1 MTISADPR
9 ETLKN
14 APMSALQIFVIV
26 ITIALN
32 ALDGFDVMSISFAS
46 PGIAEEWGINR
57 AALGIVL
64 SMELIGM
71 AFGSILLGGLADKIG
86 RRPTMLACLI
96 VMAVGMFMVTTSN
109 GVLGSILAPILAL
122 AGQNVDLKLADL
134 SGWRVVT
141 GLGIGGMLAA
151 INAVASEFSNA
162 KSRHLNV
169 SLMSIGYPIGAVLGG
184 LVAAQLLKTEPG
196 VPADW
201 RAVFYFGSAVTA
213 VLIPVVFFAVPESV
227 HWLTRK
233 QPAGALETVNR
244 AMTRMGHSGTSALPV
259 IPPEARS
266 KSASDIF
273 APAMLATTLI
283 VTAAYFFHITTFYYL
298 IKWVPKLVVDMGFAP
313 SSAAGVLVWV
323 NVGGA
328 TGGALFAVLTQ
339 RFNLKTLT
347 MAVLLM
353 STAAIT
359 IFGYTPPDLQRL
371 SLICAV
377 SGFCINAGIVGL
389 YAIIAQAFPTHVRAS
404 GTGFAI
410 GVGRGGSVLAPIIA
424 GFLFTYGF
432 SLPSVSLAMAAG
444 STLAAITLVLLK
456 LESDK
461 PAPET
466 AAQAAR

>member
-1 MTISADPR
+1 MTTSADPR
-9 ETLKN
+9 ETLN
-14 APMSALQIFVIV
+14 QAPMSALQIFVV
-26 ITIALN
+26 AVTIALN

-46 PGIAEEWGINR
+46 PGIATEWGINR

-86 RRPTMLACLI
+86 RRPTMLVCLL
-96 VMAVGMFMVTTSN
+96 VMAIGMFMVTTSN
-109 GVLGSILAPILAL
+109 GVLGSVLAPVIAL
-122 AGQNVDLKLADL
+122 FGQTVDVKLADL

-151 INAVASEFSNA
+151 INAVASEFSSA
-162 KSRHLNV
+162 KRKHLNV
-169 SLMSIGYPIGAVLGG
+169 SLMSIGYPIGAVVGG
-184 LVAAQLLKTEPG
+184 LVAAELLKSG
-196 VPADW
+196 DW
-201 RAVFYFGSAVTA
+201 RSVFYFGAAVTA
-213 VLIPVVFFAVPESV
+213 ALIPVVYFGVPESV

-233 QPAGALETVNR
+233 QPVGALEGVNR
-244 AMTRMGHSGTSALPV
+244 AMTRMGHGTLTALPA

-266 KSASDIF
+266 KSAGDIF
-273 APAMLATTLI
+273 APALVMTTVL

-298 IKWVPKLVVDMGFAP
+298 IKWVPKLVVDMGFAA

-339 RFNLKTLT
+339 KFNLKTLT
-347 MAVLLM
+347 MAVLLL

-359 IFGYTPPDLQRL
+359 IFGYTPADLQRL

-424 GFLFTYGF
+424 GFLFTAGF

-444 STLAAITLVLLK
+444 STLAAITLVMLK

-461 PAPET
+461 PAPQP

>member
-1 MTISADPR
+1 MNTSADPR
-9 ETLKN
+9 EILKN
-14 APMSALQIFVIV
+14 APMSALQIFVV
-26 ITIALN
+26 VVTVALN

-46 PGIAEEWGINR
+46 PGIATEWGINR

-71 AFGSILLGGLADKIG
+71 AIGSILLGGVADKIG
-86 RRPTMLACLI
+86 RRPTMLGCLAI
-96 VMAVGMFMVTTSN
+96 MALGMFMVTTSN
-109 GVLGSILAPILAL
+109 GVLGSVLAPLL
-122 AGQNVDLKLADL
+122 GVFGQTVDVRLADL

-184 LVAAQLLKTEPG
+184 LVAAQLLKTG
-196 VPADW
+196 DW
-201 RAVFYFGSAVTA
+201 RSVFYFGSLVTA

-233 QPAGALETVNR
+233 QPVGALEAVNK
-244 AMTRMGHSGTSALPV
+244 AMGRMGHAPAAALPV
-259 IPPEARS
+259 IPPEART
-266 KSASDIF
+266 KSAGDIF
-273 APAMLATTLI
+273 GPSMLTTTVL

-298 IKWVPKLVVDMGFAP
+298 IKWVPKLVVDMGFMP
-313 SSAAGVLVWV
+313 SAAAGVLVWV

-339 RFNLKTLT
+339 KFNLKTLT
-347 MAVLLM
+347 MAVLLL
-353 STAAIT
+353 STAMIT
-359 IFGYTPPDLQRL
+359 IFGYTPADLQRL
-371 SLICAV
+371 SLICAL

-424 GFLFTYGF
+424 GFLFTAGF

-444 STLAAITLVLLK
+444 STLAACTLLMLK

>member
-1 MTISADPR
+1 MTTPVDPR
-9 ETLKN
+9 QTLKQ
-14 APMSALQIFVIV
+14 APMSALQIFVV
-26 ITIALN
+26 TVTIALN

-46 PGIAEEWGINR
+46 PGIATEWGIDR

-71 AFGSILLGGLADKIG
+71 AFGSILLGGMADKIG
-86 RRPTMLACLI
+86 RRPTMLACLV
-96 VMAVGMFMVTTSN
+96 VMTVGMFMVTTSN
-109 GVLGSILAPILAL
+109 GILGSVLAPMLAL
-122 AGQNVDLKLADL
+122 FGQTVDVRLADL

-151 INAVASEFSNA
+151 INAVASEFSSE
-162 KSRHLNV
+162 KRKHLNV

-184 LVAAQLLKTEPG
+184 LVAAQLLKG
-196 VPADW
+196 GDW
-201 RAVFYFGSAVTA
+201 RAVFYFGAAVTA
-213 VLIPVVFFAVPESV
+213 ALIPVVFFGVPESV

-233 QPAGALETVNR
+233 QPAGALEAVNR
-244 AMTRMGHSGTSALPV
+244 AMARMGHATMSALPV

-266 KSASDIF
+266 KSAGDIF
-273 APAMLATTLI
+273 GPAMIATTAL

-347 MAVLLM
+347 MAVLLL
-353 STAAIT
+353 STAMIT
-359 IFGYTPPDLQRL
+359 IFGYTPADLQRL
-371 SLICAV
+371 SLICAL

-424 GFLFTYGF
+424 GFLFTAGF
-432 SLPSVSLAMAAG
+432 SLPTVSLTMAVG
-444 STLAAITLVLLK
+444 STLAAITLVMLK

-461 PAPET
+461 PAPQT
-466 AAQAAR
+466 ATQAAR

>member
-1 MTISADPR
+1 MTTSADPR

-26 ITIALN
+26 ITVALN

-46 PGIAEEWGINR
+46 PGIATEWGINR

-86 RRPTMLACLI
+86 RRPTMLACLL

-184 LVAAQLLKTEPG
+184 LVAAELLKTG
-196 VPADW
+196 DW
-201 RAVFYFGSAVTA
+201 RSVFYFGSAVTA

-244 AMTRMGHSGTSALPV
+244 AMTRMGHATTPSLPV
-259 IPPEARS
+259 ISPEART
-266 KSASDIF
+266 KSAGDIF
-273 APAMLATTLI
+273 APALLATTLI

-339 RFNLKTLT
+339 KFNLKTLT

-359 IFGYTPPDLQRL
+359 VFGYTPPDLQRL

-424 GFLFTYGF
+424 GFLFTAGF

>member
-1 MTISADPR
+1 MNTSADPR

-26 ITIALN
+26 VTIALN

-46 PGIAEEWGINR
+46 PGIATEWGINR

-71 AFGSILLGGLADKIG
+71 AFGSILLGSLADKIG
-86 RRPTMLACLI
+86 RRPTMLACLV

-122 AGQNVDLKLADL
+122 VGQNVDVRLADL

-184 LVAAQLLKTEPG
+184 LVAAELLKTG
-196 VPADW
+196 DW

-244 AMTRMGHSGTSALPV
+244 AMARMGHAADAVAARHSTGAR
-259 IPPEARS
+259 ARS
-266 KSASDIF
+266 R
-273 APAMLATTLI
+273 PATSSRRPCSRPPRI

-298 IKWVPKLVVDMGFAP
+298 IKWVPKLVVDMGFA
-313 SSAAGVLVWV
+313 AVVGGRRAGVGERGRRHRRRAVRGAHAALQPEDADD
-323 NVGGA
+323 GGA
-328 TGGALFAVLTQ
+328 AALHRDDHDLRLHAGGPAAPVAHLRAVRLLHQ
-339 RFNLKTLT
+339 RRHRRPLRDHRAGVPDARARLGHR
-347 MAVLLM
+347 LRHRRRPRR
-353 STAAIT
+353 
-359 IFGYTPPDLQRL
+359 FGARADHRRVPLHLRL
-371 SLICAV
+371 
-377 SGFCINAGIVGL
+377 
-389 YAIIAQAFPTHVRAS
+389 
-404 GTGFAI
+404 
-410 GVGRGGSVLAPIIA
+410 
-424 GFLFTYGF
+424 
-432 SLPSVSLAMAAG
+432 
-444 STLAAITLVLLK
+444 LAAVGVAGHGGRVHAGRVHAGAA
-456 LESDK
+456 EARVGQA
-461 PAPET
+461 APET
-466 AAQAAR
+466 AHRRRATGRR

>member
-1 MTISADPR
+1 
-9 ETLKN
+9 
-14 APMSALQIFVIV
+14 V
-26 ITIALN
+26 IALF
-32 ALDGFDVMSISFAS
+32 GQTVDV
-46 PGIAEEWGINR
+46 
-57 AALGIVL
+57 
-64 SMELIGM
+64 
-71 AFGSILLGGLADKIG
+71 
-86 RRPTMLACLI
+86 
-96 VMAVGMFMVTTSN
+96 
-109 GVLGSILAPILAL
+109 
-122 AGQNVDLKLADL
+122 KLADL

-184 LVAAQLLKTEPG
+184 LVAAQLLKTG
-196 VPADW
+196 DW
-201 RAVFYFGSAVTA
+201 RSVFYFGSLVTA

-233 QPAGALETVNR
+233 QPVGALQSVNR
-244 AMTRMGHSGTSALPV
+244 AMGRMGHAPAAALPV

-266 KSASDIF
+266 QSAGDIF
-273 APAMLATTLI
+273 GPAMLMTTAL

-298 IKWVPKLVVDMGFAP
+298 IKWVPKLVVDMGFMP
-313 SSAAGVLVWV
+313 SAAAGVLVWV

-339 RFNLKTLT
+339 KFNLKTLT
-347 MAVLLM
+347 MAVLLL
-353 STAAIT
+353 STAMIT
-359 IFGYTPPDLQRL
+359 IFGYTPADLQRL
-371 SLICAV
+371 SFICAL

-424 GFLFTYGF
+424 GFLFTAGF

-444 STLAAITLVLLK
+444 STLAACTLLMLK

-461 PAPET
+461 PAAET
-466 AAQAAR
+466 ATQAAR

>member
-1 MTISADPR
+1 MTTSADPR

-46 PGIAEEWGINR
+46 PGIATEWGINR

-86 RRPTMLACLI
+86 RRPTMLICLI

-122 AGQNVDLKLADL
+122 AGQNVDLRLADL

-184 LVAAQLLKTEPG
+184 LVAAELLKSG
-196 VPADW
+196 DW

-213 VLIPVVFFAVPESV
+213 VLIPVVFFVVPESV

-233 QPAGALETVNR
+233 QPAGALEAVNR
-244 AMTRMGHSGTSALPV
+244 AMTRMGHSAASALPV
-259 IPPEARS
+259 IPPEART
-266 KSASDIF
+266 KSAGDIF
-273 APAMLATTLI
+273 APALLATTLI

-339 RFNLKTLT
+339 KFNLKTLT

-424 GFLFTYGF
+424 GFLFTAGF

-461 PAPET
+461 PAPEA